1 MRTMVLLQALRYAV
15 LALFS
20 IVGVYYLLWSIQ
32 SASYSVPAEPIMSEI
47 YKTRATL
54 YFPISI
60 LMFAVGGSRFC
71 FWGSVQT
78 VNHPLSVEIHGD
90 RLDARL

>member
-60 LMFAVGGSRFC
+60 LMFAVGWLAFLFLGKRSNREP
-71 FWGSVQT
+71 S
-78 VNHPLSVEIHGD
+78 
-90 RLDARL
+90 A

>member
-1 MRTMVLLQALRYAV
+1 MHTTVLLQVLRYAV

-20 IVGVYYLLWSIQ
+20 IVGVYYFLWSIQ
-32 SASYSVPAEPIMSEI
+32 SASVPAEPIMSEI

-60 LMFAVGGSRFC
+60 LMFAVGWLAFLFLGKFSNREDLSRK
-71 FWGSVQT
+71 
-78 VNHPLSVEIHGD
+78 L
-90 RLDARL
+90 